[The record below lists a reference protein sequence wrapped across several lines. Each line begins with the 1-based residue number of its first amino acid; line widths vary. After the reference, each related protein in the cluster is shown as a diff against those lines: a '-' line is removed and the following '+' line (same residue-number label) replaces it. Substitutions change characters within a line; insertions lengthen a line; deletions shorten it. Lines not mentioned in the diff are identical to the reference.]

1 MKSRKAMIPIIVI
14 CLLVTFFPLKWLVE
28 QNKSLYDQI
37 EHVIAATDTGFNEL
51 LYIHVDRKRTLAFYT
66 TNKSELCV
74 VLLKKKYRGYAMS
87 EYINRSAMFVDRE
100 LSWQGTESQASN
112 IHLLYGVVEN
122 PEITQILIISEGSLP
137 AHVIKSGENT
147 IWYFVAESSL
157 NDPITI
163 RASNRNGETLY
174 ETGNVEFWKNK

>member
-1 MKSRKAMIPIIVI
+1 MIPIIVI
-14 CLLVTFFPLKWLVE
+14 CIFVIFFPMKWLVE

-37 EHVIAATDTGFNEL
+37 EYVISATDTDFNEL
-51 LYIHVDRKRTLAFYT
+51 LHIHTDSKRTLAFYT

-74 VLLKKKYRGYAMS
+74 VLLKKKIRGYAMS

-100 LSWQGTESQASN
+100 LSWQGSESQASN

-122 PEITQILIISEGSLP
+122 PGITQILIISEGSLP
-137 AHVIKSGENT
+137 AHLIKNGENT
-147 IWYFVAESSL
+147 IWYFVTESSL
-157 NDPITI
+157 KDPITI
-163 RASNRNGETLY
+163 RASNKNGETLY